1 MDGLTDNLKIFL
13 VLLAGSAMT
22 LSACSDISVK
32 RLQRVVSVSPGRQSY
47 PNISP
52 AGGSPAVL
60 EELGNRSGVTQ
71 TAATRSSFRGKT
83 SSASHSPVG
92 QPSQTL
98 SQNNSSAETTVS
110 RVQAQREDY
119 KPIALSE
126 IADANALRGNE
137 PKAIALS
144 AFGTT
149 ELEGGSQDVTVDYPQ
164 PNLVVVIITQM
175 GLGDDSVAGIRYR
188 AELMPTTK
196 SSQADK
202 QWEMVWA
209 GSQVTC
215 QPGRG
220 HQDWSTKRC
229 L

>member
-1 MDGLTDNLKIFL
+1 
-13 VLLAGSAMT
+13 MT
-22 LSACSDISVK
+22 LTACSDISTK
-32 RLQRVVSVSPGRQSY
+32 RLQSVVSVSPVRQSY
-47 PNISP
+47 
-52 AGGSPAVL
+52 
-60 EELGNRSGVTQ
+60 
-71 TAATRSSFRGKT
+71 SSI
-83 SSASHSPVG
+83 
-92 QPSQTL
+92 SQTL
-98 SQNNSSAETTVS
+98 SQNNLQAETTVP
-110 RVQAQREDY
+110 RVQAQRENY
-119 KPIALSE
+119 TPIALSE
-126 IADANALRGNE
+126 IADANVLRGND

-144 AFGTT
+144 AFGKT
-149 ELEGGSQDVTVDYPQ
+149 ELEGGSRDVTVDYPQ

-175 GLGDDSVAGIRYR
+175 GLADDSVRGIRYR
-188 AELMPTTK
+188 AELMPATK

>member
-1 MDGLTDNLKIFL
+1 MNGLTDTLKIFL
-13 VLLAGSAMT
+13 VLLAGSAIT
-22 LSACSDISVK
+22 LTACSDISTK
-32 RLQRVVSVSPGRQSY
+32 RWQKIVSVSPVRQSY
-47 PNISP
+47 SSISQTR
-52 AGGSPAVL
+52 GSLAAL
-60 EELGNRSGVTQ
+60 EELENRSGVTQ
-71 TAATRSSFRGKT
+71 TAAISSSHSGKT
-83 SSASHSPVG
+83 SSASQSAVG
-92 QPSQTL
+92 QSSKTL

-110 RVQAQREDY
+110 RIQAQRENY

-144 AFGTT
+144 AFGNTD
-149 ELEGGSQDVTVDYPQ
+149 LEGGSRDVTVDYPQ
-164 PNLVVVIITQM
+164 PNLAVVIITQM

-215 QPGRG
+215 QLGRG